1 MNSKTELARVKRAL
15 KTRKGS
21 SELIVQDT
29 VPRDAKTDQ
38 AVMDLFTKK
47 VAGLADVR
55 TSYEKILAAEN
66 KRASATLAKA
76 RSAALKV
83 AKSRTRDQSALVA
96 GRVGAF
102 EAAVAKVVTAN
113 VERHLIKA
121 PFEISGFP
129 LDGWESKQNGSYARF
144 KINQSNGYA
153 EGNGV
158 FRNLVFKFLWVNE
171 LDRYV
176 VIDIHG
182 YLVLHGYFEAGCGGG
197 FFGGSRYASFSV
209 THSFDVLDYTRPVG
223 TDGYSQPIFPVLA
236 RSPETTA
243 VDMGVE
249 SGGWFSNGELKWG
262 SIYRGYDLEHRLL
275 VVEPGK
281 TLGFNMNVKTRTATG
296 TDSGR
301 VFADFSTDP
310 YRVTCPA
317 FLVAVLS

>member
-15 KTRKGS
+15 KTRKGP

-96 GRVGAF
+96 RRVGAF
-102 EAAVAKVVTAN
+102 ETAVAKVVTAN

-144 KINQSNGYA
+144 KINQSNGYG

-176 VIDIHG
+176 IIDIHG

-209 THSFDVLDYTRPVG
+209 KHSFDVLDYTRPVG
-223 TDGYSQPIFPVLA
+223 TGAYGEPLFPVLA
-236 RSPETTA
+236 RSPETTV
-243 VDMGVE
+243 VDMRAE
-249 SGGWFSNGELKWG
+249 SGGWFSNGELKWD

-281 TLGFNMNVKTRTATG
+281 TLGFNMNVKTTTATG
-296 TDSGR
+296 KDSGR

-310 YRVTCPA
+310 YRVTCTD